1 MRAIVPILIVCL
13 AFPFNVRADPP
24 SDDTPEVVIAP
35 APKITGIKKGE
46 VAPFTGVL
54 LNTLAAAQV
63 FTEKSFLNEE
73 CQLRIDYAVQKEVAR
88 MNLLLNS
95 TKASL
100 DSVEKRYST
109 IIKIKD
115 TEIERLSKIALESN
129 NNNSAWWAAGGVI
142 VGISLTIAT
151 VYAVGELK

>member
-1 MRAIVPILIVCL
+1 M
-13 AFPFNVRADPP
+13 
-24 SDDTPEVVIAP
+24 
-35 APKITGIKKGE
+35 
-46 VAPFTGVL
+46 L

>member
-46 VAPFTGVL
+46 VAPYTGVL

-129 NNNSAWWAAGGVI
+129 NSNSAWWAAGGVI